1 MLLATGEQSVIYPVV
16 VVKVDGI
23 KCRALL
29 DTGAGSSYI
38 SGVLASNIGKRPIR
52 KEIKQIDMMLHSTSQ
67 KIDIYD
73 VQISNVKGDFA
84 FSTMVNRVDKSVLLS
99 LPNPR
104 YTEIIERYPHMQEIT
119 MEDMDS
125 KPELPIHMVLG
136 ASDYTSIK
144 TKTLPRIGKLRDP
157 VAELTALGWTIM
169 SPGKELELS
178 SIYLTRSS
186 TADYED
192 LCRLDV
198 LGIED
203 KSADQ
208 DSAYSEF

>member
-1 MLLATGEQSVIYPVV
+1 
-16 VVKVDGI
+16 
-23 KCRALL
+23 
-29 DTGAGSSYI
+29 
-38 SGVLASNIGKRPIR
+38 
-52 KEIKQIDMMLHSTSQ
+52 
-67 KIDIYD
+67 
-73 VQISNVKGDFA
+73 
-84 FSTMVNRVDKSVLLS
+84 
-99 LPNPR
+99 
-104 YTEIIERYPHMQEIT
+104 
-119 MEDMDS
+119 MEDVDS

-169 SPGKELELS
+169 SPRKELGLS